1 MYIYILPILLFY
13 YILPYTPYTCA
24 VYMSAYT
31 SYNKRKGKEIGY
43 IYFIYIIYMY
53 MYIDVHLLYVRAQ
66 TRIR

>member
-1 MYIYILPILLFY
+1 
-13 YILPYTPYTCA
+13 
-24 VYMSAYT
+24 MSAYT